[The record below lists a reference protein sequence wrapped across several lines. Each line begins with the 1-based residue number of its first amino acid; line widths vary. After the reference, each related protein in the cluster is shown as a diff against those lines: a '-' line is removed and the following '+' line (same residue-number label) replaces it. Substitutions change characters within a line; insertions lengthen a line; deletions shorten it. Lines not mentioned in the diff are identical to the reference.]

1 MRTDGSCPQCQRV
14 LEVVA
19 DSPRRPAISAANLD
33 LKKLAA
39 QPGQEELSAPWHFKL
54 LVAGLVI
61 YLGWRIVDIF
71 I

>member
-1 MRTDGSCPQCQRV
+1 MNTDGSCPRCQRV
-14 LEVVA
+14 LDVV
-19 DSPRRPAISAANLD
+19 SEPVRPQPISAANLD

-39 QPGQEELSAPWHFKL
+39 KPGEDDLRTPWHFKL
-54 LVAGLVI
+54 LVVGLVL

>member
-1 MRTDGSCPQCQRV
+1 MRTDGSCPQCHRV
-14 LEVVA
+14 LAVVA
-19 DSPRRPAISAANLD
+19 DAPVRPSISAANLD

-39 QPGQEELSAPWHFKL
+39 KPGEEELRAPWHFKL

-71 I
+71 V